1 MQVFRRD
8 HIQAHFSHA
17 AATYDEA
24 AVLQKRLAHD
34 MDERLSLITLQPQ
47 RVLDLG
53 VGTGF
58 LSHHLQARYP
68 QAELWGLDL
77 SPMMLAAA
85 DQRLNQTA
93 SPRWQRWWQ
102 HWTQGK
108 PVPKR
113 AQLVHADAHH
123 LPLRDQSV
131 DLVVSN
137 LMLQWCDDPDKVFQE
152 VRRVLRPQGL
162 FMFSSFGPDTLKEL
176 RQAWSQVD
184 ANMHVNTFID
194 MHDLGDALI
203 RNGMGQPVMDTT
215 DFTLTYDR
223 PMAVLK
229 DLKAI
234 GATNAFANRTPGLM
248 GKGRFQAMLQAY
260 QQWAH
265 RDGRVPATFEVVQGH
280 AWAAEEIIK
289 GPHRD
294 KSGHVEISLEAFAA
308 QTRPQAK
315 SSNP

>member
-34 MDERLSLITLQPQ
+34 IDERLSLITLQPQ

-68 QAELWGLDL
+68 QAQLWGLDL

-85 DQRLNQTA
+85 DQRLNQSAT
-93 SPRWQRWWQ
+93 PRWQRRWQ

-108 PVPKR
+108 PVPKP
-113 AQLVHADAHH
+113 AHLVNADAHH
-123 LPLRDQSV
+123 LPLADQSV

-137 LMLQWCDDPDKVFQE
+137 LMLQWCDAPDQVFQE

-176 RQAWSQVD
+176 RQAWTQVD
-184 ANMHVNTFID
+184 AQEHVNTFID

-215 DFTLTYDR
+215 DFTLTYDH

-234 GATNAFANRTPGLM
+234 GATNAFANRSSGLM
-248 GKGRFQAMLQAY
+248 GKRRFQAMLKAY
-260 QQWAH
+260 QSFAQD
-265 RDGRVPATFEVVQGH
+265 DGRVPATFEVVQGH
-280 AWAAEEIIK
+280 AWAAQEVIK

-294 KSGHVEISLEAFAA
+294 KSGHIEISLEAFAK
-308 QTRPQAK
+308 QTRTDK
-315 SSNP
+315 TTFNP